1 MRASTSA
8 TAIAIACTATLAIG
22 VTTAQAATGSAHS
35 TDFTG
40 VTLSTVSDPSVW
52 HMTGPY
58 DAAVVT
64 VGGNSALRMSNA
76 TTSGSFGDMIF
87 SPTLAV
93 PATIDSSV
101 HTFTASF
108 TLLPVALQPGLRTTV
123 SPDNGSGG
131 RAGFLAIEHTTIGMD
146 LTIAG
151 SYVDA
156 NDDVTFDYQKIATGL
171 DPAVARTITMK
182 VVKKPNTKK
191 DQNNDTFSVQLQG
204 KPARTTTF
212 EAYYAATGEPNYA
225 TDTLLFRLSA
235 SNAFP
240 AAPQYRGFG
249 FLVDN
254 VMLSTS

>member
-1 MRASTSA
+1 MRATLTA
-8 TAIAIACTATLAIG
+8 AAIASAATLALIAG
-22 VTTAQAATGSAHS
+22 GTSAEAATGSTYS

-40 VTLSTVSDPSVW
+40 VTLSAVSDPSVW

-64 VGGNSALRMSNA
+64 VDGNSALRMSNA
-76 TTSGSFGDMIF
+76 TTSLSFGDMIF
-87 SPTLAV
+87 SPTLAI
-93 PATIDSSV
+93 PATVDGAV

-131 RAGFLAIEHTTIGMD
+131 RAGFLAIEHTATGMN

-151 SYVDA
+151 SYLDA
-156 NDDVTFDYQKIATGL
+156 NHQAKFAYQTIATGL
-171 DPAVARTITMK
+171 DPAVTRTVTMK

-204 KPARTTTF
+204 KPAKTTTF
-212 EAYYAATGEPNYA
+212 EAYYAANHEPNYA
-225 TDTLLFRLSA
+225 TDTLLFGLLR
-235 SNAFP
+235 
-240 AAPQYRGFG
+240 
-249 FLVDN
+249 
-254 VMLSTS
+254 